1 MRTKQFCCDEN
12 RGYYELYYA
21 DQCGNGMNVFHG
33 ARGQRGHGLGS
44 VLSGLFRSAL
54 PMIKNIGKQALQT
67 GINVATDVVQGNTFK
82 DSLRK
87 HVPVGIRGFR
97 DVQFGQS
104 GSGKRR
110 RRTQLKKTCETFK
123 NRYNIQRLNGF
134 CASSILRVHEERIG
148 YFHRSSYSN

>member
-12 RGYYELYYA
+12 RGYYEQYYA

-33 ARGQRGHGLGS
+33 ARGQRGHGVGS

-67 GINVATDVVQGNTFK
+67 GLNVATDVVQGNSFK

-87 HVPVGIRGFR
+87 HVPEGIRGFKEA
-97 DVQFGQS
+97 QFDQS

-110 RRTQLKKTCETFK
+110 RQTQLKKPAKRMKSDT
-123 NRYNIQRLNGF
+123 YLD
-134 CASSILRVHEERIG
+134 
-148 YFHRSSYSN
+148 Y

>member
-12 RGYYELYYA
+12 RCYYEQYYA
-21 DQCGNGMNVFHG
+21 DQCGNGMNVFQG

-54 PMIKNIGKQALQT
+54 PMLKNIGKQALQT
-67 GINVATDVVQGNTFK
+67 GLSVATDVVQGNSFK

-87 HVPVGIRGFR
+87 HVPDGIRGFK
-97 DVQFGQS
+97 DAQFGQS

-110 RRTQLKKTCETFK
+110 RQTELKKPVK
-123 NRYNIQRLNGF
+123 RLK
-134 CASSILRVHEERIG
+134 
-148 YFHRSSYSN
+148 SYIFPQ

>member
-12 RGYYELYYA
+12 RGYYEQYYA

-33 ARGQRGHGLGS
+33 ARGQRGHGVGS

-67 GINVATDVVQGNTFK
+67 GLNVATDVVQGNSFK

-87 HVPVGIRGFR
+87 HVPEGIRGFKNA
-97 DVQFGQS
+97 QFNQS
-104 GSGKRR
+104 GFR
-110 RRTQLKKTCETFK
+110 QAKKTDTT
-123 NRYNIQRLNGF
+123 
-134 CASSILRVHEERIG
+134 
-148 YFHRSSYSN
+148 